1 MWNDAWLWFAI
12 GRRNDQYLYQMIE
25 NWGDILRRDPSID
38 PKPFSSSFFVQFFWQ
53 KKEKCFIRGSLTK
66 LVCGSGP
73 LSVKT
78 RCIQL
83 KIPLF
88 CLYQKGHSN
97 LIKYTPIYPPG
108 VRISQKVGTRSL
120 QRLSDFPESV
130 LTSGNGGIAG
140 SSSRGFPENQ
150 KVMQWLFVPFFESP
164 PRTTLRTQKISRKK
178 TVSGSQGLGSSDRLL
193 TLDFSHLEARF
204 SCFLR
209 VLQEARAFGLY
220 CCNDKPLLY
229 AKIFS
234 FFFFA
239 NLDIYNTFLDE
250 KKVTFF

>member
-1 MWNDAWLWFAI
+1 VA
-12 GRRNDQYLYQMIE
+12 GRGGTGGRNDQYLYQMIE

-97 LIKYTPIYPPG
+97 LIKYTPIYPQG